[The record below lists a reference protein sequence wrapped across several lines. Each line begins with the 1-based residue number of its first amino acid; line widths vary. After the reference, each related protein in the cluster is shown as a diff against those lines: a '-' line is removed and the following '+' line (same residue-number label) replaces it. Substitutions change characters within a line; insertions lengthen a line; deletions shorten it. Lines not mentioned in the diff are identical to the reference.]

1 MASDQGLLIAG
12 EQQESSTG
20 ETYDD
25 VNPYTGDA
33 IATIA
38 AAAPADVT
46 RAVDAAAAAFKT
58 WSQASPAERRA
69 VFLRAAQLVRE
80 RTNDVITALTPETG
94 ATFGWGMFMVTL
106 AEGMF
111 LEAAAAATAPVG
123 EVNATNDPGALSLTI
138 RRPAG
143 VVAAFSPWNAPTYLS
158 ARAVG
163 VPLAVGNTVVLKA
176 TEEAPISAGF
186 FIAGLLR
193 DAGLPAGVLNV
204 ITTPPANAEAVSRTL
219 IDDPRVRRVN
229 FTGSTRVGRK
239 ISEMAGKAMKRAV
252 LELGGKNSLIVL
264 ADADLDYAVSAAA
277 FSSWINGG
285 QVCMSGD
292 RIIVAGD
299 IAEEFAE
306 RLAQRAEGLRTG
318 DPADPQ
324 TVIGPLIS
332 ASAANRVAGLVDE
345 AVKAGAKVRSGGGEP
360 DGAVYRP
367 TVLSSVNPSM
377 RISNDE
383 IFGPV
388 CTIHPFDTPAEAVA
402 IANDTTYGLSA
413 AVISED
419 IPLAMRVAGE
429 IDTGLVHINGP
440 TVDDE
445 PMAAFGGVGDS
456 GFGRFGGQDA
466 LREFTEPRWVKQWDR
481 SLRQFPI

>member
-1 MASDQGLLIAG
+1 LVKERTS
-12 EQQESSTG
+12 E
-20 ETYDD
+20 
-25 VNPYTGDA
+25 V
-33 IATIA
+33 IA
-38 AAAPADVT
+38 AM
-46 RAVDAAAAAFKT
+46 
-58 WSQASPAERRA
+58 
-69 VFLRAAQLVRE
+69 
-80 RTNDVITALTPETG
+80 TPETG
-94 ATFGWGMFMVTL
+94 ATFGWGMFMVHL

-111 LEAAAAATAPVG
+111 LEAAAAVSAPIG

-163 VPLAVGNTVVLKA
+163 IPLAVGNTVVLKA

-186 FIAGLLR
+186 FIAELLK
-193 DAGLPAGVLNV
+193 DAGLPAGALNV
-204 ITTPPANAEAVSRTL
+204 ITTPAANAEAVSRTL
-219 IDDPRVRRVN
+219 IEDPRVRRVN

-239 ISEMAGKAMKRAV
+239 ISEMAGSAMKRVV

-264 ADADLDYAVSAAA
+264 ADADLDYAVSAVA
-277 FSSWINGG
+277 FSSWIN
-285 QVCMSGD
+285 
-292 RIIVAGD
+292 
-299 IAEEFAE
+299 
-306 RLAQRAEGLRTG
+306 
-318 DPADPQ
+318 
-324 TVIGPLIS
+324 
-332 ASAANRVAGLVDE
+332 
-345 AVKAGAKVRSGGGEP
+345 
-360 DGAVYRP
+360 
-367 TVLSSVNPSM
+367 
-377 RISNDE
+377 E

-388 CTIHPFDTPAEAVA
+388 CTIHPFDTPTEAVA
-402 IANDTTYGLSA
+402 IANNTTYGLSA

-419 IPLAMRVAGE
+419 IPLAMKIAGE

-481 SLRQFPI
+481 SQRQFPI

>member
-1 MASDQGLLIAG
+1 MASDHGLLIAG

-25 VNPYTGDA
+25 INPYTGDT
-33 IATIA
+33 IATVA
-38 AAAPADVT
+38 AAGPADAT
-46 RAVDAAAAAFKT
+46 RAVDAAAAAFGS

-80 RTNDVITALTPETG
+80 KAGDVVAAMTPETG
-94 ATFGWGMFMVTL
+94 ATFGWGMFMVAL

-123 EVNATNDPGALSLTI
+123 EVLATNDPGALSLTV

-163 VPLAVGNTVVLKA
+163 IPLAVGNTVVLKA

-186 FIAGLLR
+186 FVAGLLAE
-193 DAGLPAGVLNV
+193 AGLPAGVLNV
-204 ITTPPANAEAVSRTL
+204 ITSPPANAEVVARTL
-219 IDDPRVRRVN
+219 ISDPRVRRVN

-239 ISEMAGKAMKRAV
+239 ISEMAGVAMKRVV

-264 ADADLDYAVSAAA
+264 AHADLDYAVSAAA

-292 RIIVAGD
+292 RIIVSSQ

-306 RLAQRAEGLRTG
+306 RLAERAAGLRTG
-318 DPADPQ
+318 DPTDPA

-332 ASAANRVAGLVDE
+332 VSAASRVAGLVNE
-345 AVKAGAKVRSGGGEP
+345 AVQAGAKVRSGGGEA

-367 TVLSSVNPSM
+367 TVLSSVSPSM
-377 RISNDE
+377 RISHDE

-388 CTIHPFDTPAEAVA
+388 CTIHPFDSPAQAVA
-402 IANDTTYGLSA
+402 MANDTSYGLSA

-419 IPLAMRVAGE
+419 IPLAMKVAGE
-429 IDTGLVHINGP
+429 IITGLVHINGP

-481 SLRQFPI
+481 RQRQFPI